1 MKMSD
6 MGNSFGCLY
15 QLQSEFQTKLLGE
28 SPSDSPEWFKY
39 HMAAMVE
46 ELGELLKADKRWK
59 THRNTNYNKAEKLD
73 ELADCF
79 ITLFNLG
86 LFSGFTKDE
95 VFDAILDKIFENQ
108 ERLDEKLKGE

>member
-1 MKMSD
+1 MVSNLK
-6 MGNSFGCLY
+6 GSFGCLF

-28 SPSDSPEWFKY
+28 SPCDSPEWFKY

-59 THRNTNYNKAEKLD
+59 THRNTNYDKAEKLD

-86 LFSGFTKDE
+86 IFSGFTKDE
-95 VFDAILDKIFENQ
+95 VYDAILNKVFENHR
-108 ERLDEKLKGE
+108 RLDEKAESK